1 MGGDPHSTG
10 KLLSLFEPATEIIR
24 KGTAAKPTEFGKLIK
39 IQEAEDQIIT
49 HYQVYDQRPAD
60 PALLSEA
67 IEIHQQRLGRLPRLL
82 AADAGFYSAGNET
95 QARLLGVKQISIPN
109 LSRRHP
115 ERRRQQKKR
124 WFRRAQRWRAGSE
137 GRISLLK
144 RRLVLDRC
152 RYRGP
157 DGMKRWVGLGVLAG
171 NLINMGRLMAARDS
185 S

>member
-1 MGGDPHSTG
+1 M
-10 KLLSLFEPATEIIR
+10 
-24 KGTAAKPTEFGKLIK
+24 
-39 IQEAEDQIIT
+39 
-49 HYQVYDQRPAD
+49 
-60 PALLSEA
+60 
-67 IEIHQQRLGRLPRLL
+67 
-82 AADAGFYSAGNET
+82 
-95 QARLLGVKQISIPN
+95 KQISIPN

-144 RRLVLDRC
+144 RRHGLDRC

-157 DGMKRWVGLGVLAG
+157 DGMKRWVGVGVLAG